1 MSPGN
6 IIRTIYYM
14 TALLFRAPGM
24 LIKYWLGRRRAV
36 STFRREL
43 VASGVPHW
51 EAKELSRMYPFKFSD
66 LMALRKDLS
75 IR

>member
-1 MSPGN
+1 
-6 IIRTIYYM
+6 
-14 TALLFRAPGM
+14 M